1 MDKSLIIIALEML
14 KEQAASDMEHHK
26 EQFEWNKQRINRIVE
41 QIINID
47 EL

>member
-1 MDKSLIIIALEML
+1 MDKSLIILALEML
-14 KEQAASDMEHHK
+14 KKQAASDMGYHK